1 MTELLNPS
9 NDFVFK
15 RIFGSEENKDV
26 LLAFLNRT
34 FTEAGRP
41 PLKEITLLNPYT
53 DKDAPLDK
61 QSIFDIW
68 ARTEAGEHINV
79 EMQLF
84 NKYDIE
90 KRTLYYWGKRY
101 SAQLQEGQTYKT
113 LKKCVTI
120 NILNYSFLPNDIYHN
135 TFHLKEDLTA
145 IQLIDDIEIHFIELP
160 KLDGMALPKHSGLIN
175 WLFFLKGT
183 DKTNWEVLQ
192 MNEPTIK
199 KAMTTLEFLSQDSE
213 ARIRYEERQK
223 YLHDEASAMEWA
235 MDNGLEKGLKKGL
248 KKGQEQGERQKALDI
263 AKNMLKEGLAIEL
276 ISKLTELSAEEIM
289 SLKPLK

>member
-34 FTEAGRP
+34 FTEAERP

-120 NILNYSFLPNDIYHN
+120 NILNYSFLPNELYHN

-160 KLDGMALPKHSGLIN
+160 KLDGMTLPKRSGLIN

-263 AKNMLKEGLAIEL
+263 AKNMLKEGLEIKL
-276 ISKLTELSAEEIM
+276 ISKVTGISEKEIT
-289 SLKPLK
+289 SLK

>member
-199 KAMTTLEFLSQDSE
+199 KAMSTLEFLSQDSE

-235 MDNGLEKGLKKGL
+235 MDNGLEKG
-248 KKGQEQGERQKALDI
+248 ERRKALEI
-263 AKNMLKEGLAIEL
+263 AKNLLKEGLAIDL
-276 ISKLTELSAEEIM
+276 ISKATGLSEKEIL
-289 SLKPLK
+289 SLK

>member
-1 MTELLNPS
+1 MTGLLNPS

-26 LLAFLNRT
+26 LLAFLNLT

-61 QSIFDIW
+61 QAIFDIW

-120 NILNYSFLPNDIYHN
+120 NILNYSFLPNEHYHN

-160 KLDGMALPKHSGLIN
+160 KLDGLALPKHSGLIN

-199 KAMTTLEFLSQDSE
+199 KAMSTLEFLSQDSE

-235 MDNGLEKGLKKGL
+235 MDNGVEKGL
-248 KKGQEQGERQKALDI
+248 KKGQEQGEHRKALEI
-263 AKNMLKEGLAIEL
+263 AKNLLKEGLAIDL
-276 ISKLTELSAEEIM
+276 ISKATGLSEKEIM
-289 SLKPLK
+289 SLK

>member
-1 MTELLNPS
+1 MTELLHPS

-26 LLAFLNRT
+26 
-34 FTEAGRP
+34 
-41 PLKEITLLNPYT
+41 
-53 DKDAPLDK
+53 PLDK

-101 SAQLQEGQTYKT
+101 SAQLQEGQTYKI

-160 KLDGMALPKHSGLIN
+160 KLDGMALPKDSGLIN

-183 DKTNWEVLQ
+183 DKTNCEVLQ

-199 KAMTTLEFLSQDSE
+199 KAMTTLKFLSQDSE

-235 MDNGLEKGLKKGL
+235 RDNGLEKGLKKGL
-248 KKGQEQGERQKALDI
+248 KKGQEQGERQKALEI
-263 AKNMLKEGLAIEL
+263 AKNLLKEGLAMDL
-276 ISKLTELSAEEIM
+276 ISKATGISEKEIM
-289 SLKPLK
+289 SLK

>member
-34 FTEAGRP
+34 FMEAGSP
-41 PLKEITLLNPYT
+41 PLKEITILNPYT

-199 KAMTTLEFLSQDSE
+199 KAMTTLEFLSQDFE

-276 ISKLTELSAEEIM
+276 ISKVTGLSEKEIT
-289 SLKPLK
+289 SLK

>member
-34 FTEAGRP
+34 FMEAGRP
-41 PLKEITLLNPYT
+41 ALQEITILNPYT

-68 ARTEAGEHINV
+68 AQTEAGEYINV

-90 KRTLYYWGKRY
+90 KRTLYYWSKRY

-120 NILNYSFLPNDIYHN
+120 NILNYSFLPNDLYHN

-145 IQLIDDIEIHFIELP
+145 ITLIDDIEIHFIELP
-160 KLDGMALPKHSGLIN
+160 KLDGMALPTQSGLLN
-175 WLFFLKGT
+175 WLFFLRGT
-183 DKTNWEVLQ
+183 DTTNWEVLQ

-223 YLHDEASAMEWA
+223 YLHDEASAIEWA
-235 MDNGLEKGLKKGL
+235 MDNGLEKG
-248 KKGQEQGERQKALDI
+248 ERQKTLEI
-263 AKNMLKEGLAIEL
+263 ARNMLKEGLAIDV
-276 ISKLTELSAEEIM
+276 ISKVTGLSEKEII
-289 SLKPLK
+289 SLK